1 MHQNDTKN
9 FEKQYT
15 QFIKPRATQNHAHS
29 GNYGTQNHAPLTPSH
44 SVPRPELATGDVDP
58 GAASTRG
65 HEPVALDANVQVKL
79 CETYKPETYSS

>member
-1 MHQNDTKN
+1 MHQNDSKN
-9 FEKQYT
+9 FEKKDT

-58 GAASTRG
+58 PR
-65 HEPVALDANVQVKL
+65 LD
-79 CETYKPETYSS
+79 TSSHQQACWEEWFKV